1 MTCDFSARFPAPQ
14 PMDDAGLFSYLTM
27 SWLTPFMIQGVR
39 RRLNENTIP
48 QLSVHDASDKN
59 AKR

>member
-1 MTCDFSARFPAPQ
+1 MTYDFSARFPAPQ
-14 PMDDAGLFSYLTM
+14 PLDDAGLFSYLTL
-27 SWLTPFMIQGVR
+27 SWLTPLMTLGLQK
-39 RRLNENTIP
+39 RLDENAIP